1 MRNLLTCCH
10 KFKVC
15 NYWFF
20 LPPLFFPW
28 NNHAE
33 DKIPSSSK
41 LPNLVKAS
49 VYLYK
54 INTPRKQAFLEVLR
68 YGLRVIVEMAET
80 V

>member
-15 NYWFF
+15 NYCFF
-20 LPPLFFPW
+20 FPPLFFSW

-41 LPNLVKAS
+41 WPNLVKAS
-49 VYLYK
+49 VCLYK
-54 INTPRKQAFLEVLR
+54 INIPRKQPFLEVLR
-68 YGLRVIVEMAET
+68 AGLRVVVEMAEI